1 MSVVAYNRASISA
14 AFAPEFAAEGPVW
27 LKARRTAAMKA
38 FERTG
43 IPNRRVEAWKYT
55 DLQQAMD
62 EGLVPA
68 SPYAGKVEGYEPFA
82 KRAASRIV
90 FTNGFVQATEAGDG
104 IEIVNVT
111 ASEFVPEWVRKE
123 FGTQA
128 AGADQPLGAAAL
140 ALMQTGVAIRVKG
153 KDRTL
158 HLDFQ
163 NLASEHDW
171 AGHTR
176 VLLIMDAGAS
186 LRLFESH
193 TGDAGKSFLNLG
205 LELVLTDGAQVEHI
219 RLHKGGEKG
228 IEVASLGGT
237 IAKNARYRALFV
249 SLGGKLLRVDA
260 NLRLTGDGAS
270 AIVNN
275 VAVAHDGI
283 HDTTTVMDHAHPR
296 TQSRQ
301 LFKSVVGAGGR
312 SVSQG
317 RVTVREGA
325 VKSDSHQLF
334 KALLLSPRAEAD
346 AKPELEIFADDVTCG
361 HGTAIGAVDAD
372 AMFYLRA
379 RGIPELE
386 ARALLVRAFLDEAL
400 EPFGDEELRADLRNE
415 IDKGLSLIG
424 DAA

>member
-1 MSVVAYNRASISA
+1 MSVVAYSRVSIPA
-14 AFAPEFAAEGPVW
+14 AFAPEYAAEGPVW
-27 LKARRTAAMKA
+27 LKARRAAAMKA

-55 DLQQAMD
+55 DLQQAME

-68 SPYAGKVEGYEPFA
+68 SPYAGRVEGYEPFA
-82 KRAASRIV
+82 KRAASHIV
-90 FTNGFVQATEAGDG
+90 FANGFAQGTETGEG

-111 ASEFVPEWVRKE
+111 ASEFAPEWVRKE

-140 ALMQTGVAIRVKG
+140 ALIQTGVAIRVKG
-153 KDRTL
+153 KDRAL

-163 NLASEHDW
+163 NLVSGRDW
-171 AGHTR
+171 AAHTR
-176 VLLIMDAGAS
+176 VLVIVDAGAS

-205 LELVLTDGAQVEHI
+205 LEFVLADGAEVEHI
-219 RLHKGGEKG
+219 RLHKGAEEG

-237 IAKNARYRALFV
+237 IAKNARYRALYV

-275 VAVAHDGI
+275 VAVAHEGI

-346 AKPELEIFADDVTCG
+346 AKPELEILADDVTCG
-361 HGTAIGAVDAD
+361 HGTAIGSLDAD

-379 RGIPELE
+379 RGIPEHE
-386 ARALLVRAFLDEAL
+386 ARDLLVRAFLDEAL
-400 EPFGDEELRADLRNE
+400 EPFGDEELRTDLRNE
-415 IDKGLSLIG
+415 IDKGLSLVG